1 MTTYHKEELKK
12 VDELREALINIAWDC
27 QSQWIDDDGVETWA
41 DSQVE
46 ETANNII
53 DTLIKK
59 EE

>member
-1 MTTYHKEELKK
+1 MLLPI
-12 VDELREALINIAWDC
+12 DELREALSNLAWDC
-27 QSQWIDDDGVETWA
+27 HSQWIDDDGVETWA

-59 EE
+59 EV